1 MWTMSEWS
9 KTNWLEKKKKTLSSL
24 MPSSAKSQLRGG
36 KRNSGVIY
44 DLDAWINYSEKLTN
58 REKCEK
64 KIDRRGLHEFDAC
77 YVKRKIKLLTMGI
90 AHDFRMGEIIK
101 CRKT

>member
-1 MWTMSEWS
+1 VNNEWM
-9 KTNWLEKKKKTLSSL
+9 KQNKLTRKKKKTLSSL

-64 KIDRRGLHEFDAC
+64 KLIG
-77 YVKRKIKLLTMGI
+77 G
-90 AHDFRMGEIIK
+90 DFTSLMRVMWSE
-101 CRKT
+101 R

>member
-1 MWTMSEWS
+1 MTLMHELIIVKSS
-9 KTNWLEKKKKTLSSL
+9 LIGKSVKKK
-24 MPSSAKSQLRGG
+24 
-36 KRNSGVIY
+36 I
-44 DLDAWINYSEKLTN
+44 E
-58 REKCEK
+58 
-64 KIDRRGLHEFDAC
+64 RRGLHEFDSC

>member
-1 MWTMSEWS
+1 M
-9 KTNWLEKKKKTLSSL
+9 TLMHELIVVESSL
-24 MPSSAKSQLRGG
+24 IEKS
-36 KRNSGVIY
+36 V
-44 DLDAWINYSEKLTN
+44 
-58 REKCEK
+58 K
-64 KIDRRGLHEFDAC
+64 KFESRGLHEFDAC